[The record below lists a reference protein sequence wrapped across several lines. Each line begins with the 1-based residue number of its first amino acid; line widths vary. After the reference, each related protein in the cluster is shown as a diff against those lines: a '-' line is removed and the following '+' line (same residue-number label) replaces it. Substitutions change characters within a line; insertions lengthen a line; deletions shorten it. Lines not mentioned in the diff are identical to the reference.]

1 MSKGE
6 GKEIRSEST
15 GVGGVFRAPLWNLDL
30 ILSELEDFEQKRH
43 DHEHGGSMSLKDHSG
58 SCLQM
63 EMNWK
68 PFQKSKDEVLIAQT
82 GVDAVEDVERGQI
95 LDPLRSQMTR
105 SVGRL

>member
-15 GVGGVFRAPLWNLDL
+15 GVGGVFRTPLWNLDL

-58 SCLQM
+58 SYVQM
-63 EMNWK
+63 EMN
-68 PFQKSKDEVLIAQT
+68 
-82 GVDAVEDVERGQI
+82 
-95 LDPLRSQMTR
+95 
-105 SVGRL
+105 

>member
-30 ILSELEDFEQKRH
+30 LLSELEDFEQKRH
-43 DHEHGGSMSLKDHSG
+43 DHEHRGGMSLKDHSG
-58 SCLQM
+58 SCVQM

-68 PFQKSKDEVLIAQT
+68 PLQKSKDEVLIAQT
-82 GVDAVEDVERGQI
+82 GWT
-95 LDPLRSQMTR
+95 LWRSDSR
-105 SVGRL
+105 YVVKSNDKKC